1 MPDPENRTMGIVL
14 NRMGANRQ
22 KMDFAR
28 LSDSGSSVSSRTSGL
43 PFDAPENPASS
54 FPSAPTQ
61 ETYITDFSA
70 FYRPPRNHH
79 KAPAI
84 RSSALNNSH
93 EEPAENSS
101 DSHPSNPFRDSF
113 DELMELPIRPNVDY
127 SMRESDLFYGK
138 LSNGSAF
145 SPVPVS
151 QELPEESQESRHT
164 LREWAA
170 RAVETLKP
178 PKKKKKE
185 KGFQVMRPPRP
196 N

>member
-1 MPDPENRTMGIVL
+1 
-14 NRMGANRQ
+14 MGANRQ

>member
-1 MPDPENRTMGIVL
+1 M
-14 NRMGANRQ
+14 
-22 KMDFAR
+22 
-28 LSDSGSSVSSRTSGL
+28 
-43 PFDAPENPASS
+43 
-54 FPSAPTQ
+54 
-61 ETYITDFSA
+61 
-70 FYRPPRNHH
+70 
-79 KAPAI
+79 
-84 RSSALNNSH
+84 
-93 EEPAENSS
+93 

-138 LSNGSAF
+138 LGNGSA
-145 SPVPVS
+145 STPVPVS
-151 QELPEESQESRHT
+151 QELPEESQESRHV

-178 PKKKKKE
+178 PKKKAKE